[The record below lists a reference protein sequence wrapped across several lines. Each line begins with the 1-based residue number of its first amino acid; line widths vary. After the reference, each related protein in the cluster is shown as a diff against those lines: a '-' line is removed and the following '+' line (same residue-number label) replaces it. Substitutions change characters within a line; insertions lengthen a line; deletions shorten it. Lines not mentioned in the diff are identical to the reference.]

1 MKKAEDVLKQGMR
14 GWRSGVMPTGGDAG
28 EASGDADGMWEYLE
42 DGSVRLRPE
51 YKAKKNAERA
61 LKALAN
67 SGIGAKYWDVSVDN
81 LRRTDGL
88 AQVLSGLNRFD
99 ELHAAGQNLI
109 LVGGL
114 GTGKTQAAVLV
125 MKHALAIGLT
135 ARLENLG
142 LVAVDVRD
150 GYGSHSGEKMTE
162 RMAIERMARPDLLLL
177 DDLGAGETASAMVE
191 KRLLYLTLEQRC
203 NHKRMTIVTTNLQAK
218 AMVQTYG
225 KRILERLQPS
235 TTIEF
240 EGASFR
246 LTPTQ
251 GVTW

>member
-1 MKKAEDVLKQGMR
+1 
-14 GWRSGVMPTGGDAG
+14 
-28 EASGDADGMWEYLE
+28 
-42 DGSVRLRPE
+42 
-51 YKAKKNAERA
+51 
-61 LKALAN
+61 
-67 SGIGAKYWDVSVDN
+67 
-81 LRRTDGL
+81 
-88 AQVLSGLNRFD
+88 
-99 ELHAAGQNLI
+99 
-109 LVGGL
+109 
-114 GTGKTQAAVLV
+114 
-125 MKHALAIGLT
+125 MKHALSLGLT

-150 GYGSHSGEKMTE
+150 GYGSHAGEKMTE
-162 RMAIERMARPDLLLL
+162 RMAIERMATPDLLVL

-218 AMVQTYG
+218 AMVKTYG

-240 EGASFR
+240 EGGSFR